1 MDERHG
7 PRRTLQSVRRG
18 GRPLG
23 PEPCCHMRPCWHAST
38 SSNCRPRALSKIQQ
52 RRSAILGTRW
62 ASLPGPSSRGRSC
75 GHRYSNLSTPQPL
88 VGSLPRSEPAS
99 WKLGCRKPAW
109 RRSGRV
115 VSGQRGAW
123 ISSSPDSADASRGR
137 LLCRKATALRAGSDL
152 RWYCATTP
160 NQTAPSKW
168 FSIAFAVSRR
178 FLRPFI
184 TIIGAN
190 SLKIP
195 LGITSSS

>member
-1 MDERHG
+1 MIARMSPTTNSAAKTQNRGCPISG
-7 PRRTLQSVRRG
+7 PN
-18 GRPLG
+18 
-23 PEPCCHMRPCWHAST
+23 AS
-38 SSNCRPRALSKIQQ
+38 SWAARDIQ
-52 RRSAILGTRW
+52 
-62 ASLPGPSSRGRSC
+62 PGPLTPHPRLHRRCPSRGAREVPETKC
-75 GHRYSNLSTPQPL
+75 GVSAVLDTR
-88 VGSLPRSEPAS
+88 PAVTT
-99 WKLGCRKPAW
+99 LGCRKPAW

-195 LGITSSS
+195 LGIISSS

>member
-1 MDERHG
+1 MALAELFSQFGEEGDHWGQNLAVICVLVGLPVLLRIVG
-7 PRRTLQSVRRG
+7 L
-18 GRPLG
+18 
-23 PEPCCHMRPCWHAST
+23 EPCQKFNSVAR
-38 SSNCRPRALSKIQQ
+38 
-52 RRSAILGTRW
+52 
-62 ASLPGPSSRGRSC
+62 PSSEPAGRLCPAPPRGVGVVAIVIQTFQLPNHSSARS
-75 GHRYSNLSTPQPL
+75 RDRNQPVGNWA
-88 VGSLPRSEPAS
+88 VGSL
-99 WKLGCRKPAW
+99 LGVEAAVW
-109 RRSGRV
+109 

-195 LGITSSS
+195 LGIISSS

>member
-7 PRRTLQSVRRG
+7 PRRTLQPVRRG

-23 PEPCCHMRPCWHAST
+23 PEPCCHMRPCWLAST

-52 RRSAILGTRW
+52 RRPAILGTRW

-99 WKLGCRKPAW
+99 
-109 RRSGRV
+109 
-115 VSGQRGAW
+115 
-123 ISSSPDSADASRGR
+123 PDNADASRGR
-137 LLCRKATALRAGSDL
+137 LLCRRATALRAGSDL